1 MKRRKPTAGQA
12 PPEPFHNPFGALKQR
27 LGQLPPATRPLTT
40 SPGRASAPKRAVIRL
55 ERKGRNGKEVTL
67 VEQLGLGEEA
77 MVSWLGELK
86 RSLGCGGTVEGA
98 ALLFQGDQR
107 ERLEKAL
114 RARGVERISVG

>member
-1 MKRRKPTAGQA
+1 
-12 PPEPFHNPFGALKQR
+12 
-27 LGQLPPATRPLTT
+27 
-40 SPGRASAPKRAVIRL
+40 L

-77 MVSWLGELK
+77 MASWLGELK

-107 ERLEKAL
+107 ERLERAL

>member
-1 MKRRKPTAGQA
+1 MKRRKPTGGQA
-12 PPEPFHNPFGALKQR
+12 PPEPFHNPFGVLKER
-27 LGQLPPATRPLTT
+27 FEQLPSAARPPTT
-40 SPGRASAPKRAVIRL
+40 SRGAASGPRRAVIRL

-67 VEQLGLGEEA
+67 VEQLGLREEE

-86 RSLGCGGTVEGA
+86 QSLGCGGTVEGA

-107 ERLEKAL
+107 ERLERAL